1 MRENLSP
8 ALFKMRAYQLG
19 RSCSLYNAHTCNM
32 QCIERQVMKDGMIH
46 ERRMNIQF
54 TAEEG
59 DYLIFH
65 KSYWNSF
72 AKLNTEE
79 EQPVDIQSES
89 DSQCTKKCHRKASR
103 KLPAK

>member
-1 MRENLSP
+1 
-8 ALFKMRAYQLG
+8 
-19 RSCSLYNAHTCNM
+19 
-32 QCIERQVMKDGMIH
+32 MKDGMIH

-54 TAEEG
+54 TAEG

-89 DSQCTKKCHRKASR
+89 DNHFTKKSHRKASR

>member
-1 MRENLSP
+1 
-8 ALFKMRAYQLG
+8 
-19 RSCSLYNAHTCNM
+19 
-32 QCIERQVMKDGMIH
+32 MKDRMIH

-54 TAEEG
+54 TAKEG

-72 AKLNTEE
+72 EKLNTEE
-79 EQPVDIQSES
+79 EQPVDIKSES
-89 DSQCTKKCHRKASR
+89 DSQCTKKCHRKACR

>member
-1 MRENLSP
+1 
-8 ALFKMRAYQLG
+8 
-19 RSCSLYNAHTCNM
+19 
-32 QCIERQVMKDGMIH
+32 MKDGMIH

-72 AKLNTEE
+72 VKLNTEE
-79 EQPVDIQSES
+79 DQPVDIQSES

>member
-1 MRENLSP
+1 
-8 ALFKMRAYQLG
+8 
-19 RSCSLYNAHTCNM
+19 
-32 QCIERQVMKDGMIH
+32 MKDGMIH

-54 TAEEG
+54 TAKEG

-89 DSQCTKKCHRKASR
+89 DNQCTKKSHRKASR